1 MDEIMGQGVLP
12 PVPEGEVSDTRDVF
26 QAVEPDMAR
35 ATHARRL
42 SEKSAAKGQ
51 RPLRPEREKQPRN
64 YQEQSEYAIAR
75 PKRVAKLAPIKV
87 LREVYIPKLVTIG
100 NLAKILNVRLGK
112 RSVRLQS
119 FPADQ
124 LALAPLQRALLKAGF
139 EDVNYDHCT
148 LCVF

>member
-1 MDEIMGQGVLP
+1 MDEIMGQSVPLPVL
-12 PVPEGEVSDTRDVF
+12 ENEMCDTRDVF
-26 QAVEPDMAR
+26 QAIEPNMAR
-35 ATHARRL
+35 ETHARRL
-42 SEKSAAKGQ
+42 SEKTAAKGQ
-51 RPLRPEREKQPRN
+51 RPLRPEREKYHRH
-64 YQEQSEYAIAR
+64 YHETETVIAR

-87 LREVYIPKLVTIG
+87 LREVYLPKLVTIG
-100 NLAKILNVRLGK
+100 NLTKILNVRLGK
-112 RSVRLQS
+112 RSIRVQS